1 MASPTT
7 AIPYGRPPHG
17 YRLPDA
23 TRLGQVTLQVAD
35 LGRAIGYYEQVIG
48 LRVLDRSGGT
58 AVLGPAGDGKAA
70 PIVELRER
78 PGARPVRHLGHLGLY
93 HFAILLPERAALGR
107 FIAHLG
113 RLGAHAGMS
122 DHLVSESVYLN
133 DPDGLGIE
141 VYADRSRSAWNT
153 RGRELVMATEPLDV
167 EDVVA
172 DGAGEP
178 WTGAPAETVLGHVH
192 LHVSSLTEGAAFYH
206 QGLGFDEVVWS
217 YPGALF
223 LSAGGYH
230 HHLGLNTWA
239 RGAAPAGEEDARL
252 LEWEILVP
260 SKADVEGAL
269 ASVAET
275 GAVIESTPTGGL
287 AHDPWGV
294 RVRFRA
300 FDGQAL

>member
-1 MASPTT
+1 MASTTT

-35 LGRAIGYYEQVIG
+35 LGRSIAYYEQVIG
-48 LRVLDRSGGT
+48 LRVLDRSGST
-58 AVLGPAGDGKAA
+58 AVLGPAASEKAA
-70 PIVELRER
+70 PLVEIRER
-78 PGARPVRHLGHLGLY
+78 PGVRPVRHLGRLGLY

-113 RLGAHAGMS
+113 GLGAHAGMS

-141 VYADRSRSAWNT
+141 IYADRPRSAWNT

-167 EDVVA
+167 EDLVA
-172 DGAGEP
+172 DGAGTP
-178 WTGAPAETVLGHVH
+178 WTGAPASTVLGHVH
-192 LHVSSLTEGAAFYH
+192 LHVSSLTEGASFYH

-239 RGAAPAGEEDARL
+239 RGAAPAGVDDARL

-260 SKADVEGAL
+260 SPPDVAGAL
-269 ASVAET
+269 ASLAET
-275 GAVIESTPTGGL
+275 GAVVESTPTGGL

-294 RVRFRA
+294 EVRFRSV
-300 FDGQAL
+300 DKQAL